1 MMRKGDTMLLLLLLL
16 LLLLTE
22 VNTQC
27 MMESKG
33 SESTEG
39 DGISMQRE
47 SELCEDDDDDGDD
60 RCNLCMTAEQR

>member
-1 MMRKGDTMLLLLLLL
+1 MLLLLL

-22 VNTQC
+22 FNAQR

-33 SESTEG
+33 RESREG
-39 DGISMQRE
+39 DGMSTQRE
-47 SELCEDDDDDGDD
+47 SGFCDDDDDD

>member
-1 MMRKGDTMLLLLLLL
+1 MLLLLL

-22 VNTQC
+22 FNAQR

-33 SESTEG
+33 RESREG
-39 DGISMQRE
+39 DGMSTQRE
-47 SELCEDDDDDGDD
+47 SGFCDDDDDDD